1 MVQVR
6 VILQPVMPDANTGI
20 PPYLIYSKLFKFAS
34 ELTTLDDNGCNVYL
48 PAPRIGMFLLHC
60 HKQTNGSRIGEIFS
74 MDQIL
79 EVVELIPK
87 HGLHADLHLNC
98 DNLLEGN
105 TFYLNNFVNKKNF
118 HAILS
123 YQ

>member
-1 MVQVR
+1 
-6 VILQPVMPDANTGI
+6 
-20 PPYLIYSKLFKFAS
+20 
-34 ELTTLDDNGCNVYL
+34 
-48 PAPRIGMFLLHC
+48 
-60 HKQTNGSRIGEIFS
+60 

-87 HGLHADLHLNC
+87 HGLYADLHLNC
-98 DNLLEGN
+98 DNLLEEN
-105 TFYLNNFVNKKNF
+105 TFYLNNFVNKENF

>member
-1 MVQVR
+1 
-6 VILQPVMPDANTGI
+6 MPDANAGT
-20 PPYLIYSKLFKFAS
+20 PPYLIYGELFKFAS
-34 ELTTLDDNGCNVYL
+34 ELTALDDDGCNVYL
-48 PAPRIGMFLLHC
+48 PAPGIDMFLLHR
-60 HKQTNGSRIGEIFS
+60 HKRSDGSRMGDIFP

-87 HGLHADLHLNC
+87 HGLHADPHLNC
-98 DNLLEGN
+98 DNSLEGN
-105 TFYLNNFVNKKNF
+105 TFYLNNFANKENF